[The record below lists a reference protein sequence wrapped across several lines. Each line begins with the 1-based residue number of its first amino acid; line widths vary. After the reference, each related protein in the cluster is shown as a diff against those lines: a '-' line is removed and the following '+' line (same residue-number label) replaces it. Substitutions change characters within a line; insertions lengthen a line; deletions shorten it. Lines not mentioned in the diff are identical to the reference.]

1 MIEPISISIDRKQM
15 RFPVELKST
24 KTNPGGNALV
34 IFKKFAHVA
43 AFKNEDYTIYKNG
56 TQCSRMTLPIGGVKK
71 TYLNLRKQRFKCKAC
86 GNTFTAATSLVGKYC
101 YLSKY
106 TKARVLI
113 KAAEAQSLKD
123 IAKDTAVS
131 ATTVQRLMTK
141 ENCTERNDLFLYR
154 VYS

>member
-1 MIEPISISIDRKQM
+1 MSYSRSLHM
-15 RFPVELKST
+15 LRR
-24 KTNPGGNALV
+24 
-34 IFKKFAHVA
+34 
-43 AFKNEDYTIYKNG
+43 FKNEDYTIYKNG

-71 TYLNLRKQRFKCKAC
+71 SYLNLRKQRFKCKAC
-86 GNTFTAATSLVGKYC
+86 GNTFTVATSLVEKHC

-141 ENCTERNDLFLYR
+141 EKCTERTIYFCIAFTVKFSSQKKRRYLICTLE
-154 VYS
+154 